1 VTLAMGND
9 GNLCFVRTIPDRCR
23 VCFACVRECPAKAI
37 RIESGQAQVM
47 PERCIG
53 CGNCVQVCSQHAK
66 VCVSTT
72 DEVERLLASGHPVAA
87 AIAPSFPAEFQ
98 AEYDFRV
105 LVGMIRA
112 LGFELVTE
120 VAFGADLVAERY
132 RQLFVQSRG
141 GRHVATTCPAVVGFV
156 ERYHPKILGSLAPI
170 VSPMVAMSRAL
181 KHIHGPDLK
190 IVFIGPCI
198 GKKVEAHD
206 DQVAGEIDG
215 VLTFAELRQLFEAHG
230 VGPHNSEPSDFD
242 GPQPGLG
249 ALFPLSTGLLQAA
262 GIAEDLVTNDVVAAY
277 GKARFNAA
285 FEDLA
290 EDALEGTLLEILFCN
305 GCVMGPGM
313 TTKEPLF
320 KRRTRVS
327 HYVRYRLAM
336 LDRTAWNHNMAS
348 LAGLDLSRRFTDRT
362 QRLPSPSTPEVD
374 AILARMGKTSA
385 ADELNCG
392 ACGYA
397 TCREHAAA
405 IHAGIAESEMCLP
418 YTIAELQKTVAEL
431 SQSHDQLRSTQ
442 EQLMHNER
450 LASMGQLAAGVA
462 HELNNPLGVVLMYAH
477 LVKDEVGEDS
487 ALQKDL
493 ALIAEQAD
501 RCKRIV
507 SSLLDF
513 ARENKV
519 LLQSVPIDE
528 FVDKVIASVPI
539 PANVTVEVARN
550 HAHSHCEMDPEQ
562 FTQVMTNLIANACAA
577 MEKGGTL
584 TLETREHED
593 HLLFIVK
600 DTGCGIKP
608 EHRARL
614 FQPFFTTKQL
624 GKGTGL
630 GLSVAY
636 GIVKMHRGA
645 ITVESNSDPAAGP
658 TGTKFTVAIPRAHR
672 AERLG

>member
-1 VTLAMGND
+1 MDHD

-37 RIESGQAQVM
+37 RIERGQAQVV

-66 VCVSTT
+66 VCVNTT
-72 DEVERLLASGHPVAA
+72 DEVERLLAGGHRVAA
-87 AIAPSFPAEFQ
+87 MLAPSFPAEFQ

-105 LVGMIRA
+105 LVGIVRA
-112 LGFELVTE
+112 LGFDLVTE

-132 RQLFVQSRG
+132 RQLSVLSRG

-156 ERYHPKILGSLAPI
+156 ERYHPKILGLLAPI
-170 VSPMVAMSRAL
+170 VSPMIAMSRAL
-181 KHIHGPDLK
+181 KHLHGPDLK

-198 GKKVEAHD
+198 GKKVEARD
-206 DQVAGEIDG
+206 DVVRGEIDA
-215 VLTFAELRQLFEAHG
+215 VLTFAELRELFAAHN
-230 VGPHNSEPSDFD
+230 VGPHNSEPADFD
-242 GPQPGLG
+242 GPRPGLG

-262 GIAEDLVTNDVVAAY
+262 GITEDLVTNDVVAAY

-285 FEDLA
+285 FEDLDG
-290 EDALEGTLLEILFCN
+290 DALEGTLLEILFCN
-305 GCVMGPGM
+305 GCVMGAGT

-336 LDRTAWNHNMAS
+336 LDRTQWSRDMAS
-348 LAGLDLSRRFTDRT
+348 LAGLDLSRHFTDRT
-362 QRLPSPSTPEVD
+362 QRLPLPSTPEVD
-374 AILARMGKTSA
+374 AILAHMGKTSA
-385 ADELNCG
+385 QDELNCG
-392 ACGYA
+392 ACGYL
-397 TCREHAAA
+397 TCRDHAAA
-405 IHAGIAESEMCLP
+405 IHAGLAESEMCLP
-418 YTIAELQKTVAEL
+418 YTIAELQKTVGEL
-431 SQSHDQLRSTQ
+431 SESHDQLRSTQ

-477 LVKDEVGEDS
+477 LVKDEVGEDNPV
-487 ALQKDL
+487 QKDL

-519 LLQSVPIDE
+519 LLQSVSVDA
-528 FVDKVIASVPI
+528 FVDKVLASVPI
-539 PANVTVEVARN
+539 PDHVAVEVVRN
-550 HAHSHCEMDPEQ
+550 HTHSHCELDSEQ

-577 MEKGGTL
+577 MENGGRL
-584 TLETREHED
+584 TVETREQED
-593 HLLFIVK
+593 HLLFIVQ

-608 EHRARL
+608 EHRSRL
-614 FQPFFTTKQL
+614 FQPFFTTKQI

-645 ITVESNSDPAAGP
+645 ITVESNHDPALGP

-672 AERLG
+672 SERLG

>member
-1 VTLAMGND
+1 MDHD
-9 GNLCFVRTIPDRCR
+9 GNVCFVRTIPDRCR
-23 VCFACVRECPAKAI
+23 VCFTCVRECPAKAI
-37 RIESGQAQVM
+37 KIADGQAQVV

-53 CGNCVQVCSQHAK
+53 CGNCVQVCSQGAK

-72 DEVERLLASGHPVAA
+72 GEVERLLASGQRVAA
-87 AIAPSFPAEFQ
+87 ALAPSFPAEFQ
-98 AEYDFRV
+98 ADYDFRV

-112 LGFELVTE
+112 LGFDMVTE
-120 VAFGADLVAERY
+120 VGFGADLVAERY
-132 RQLFVQSRG
+132 RQLYAKSRG

-156 ERYHPKILGSLAPI
+156 ERYHPEIIRSLAPI
-170 VSPMVAMSRAL
+170 VSPMIAMSRAL
-181 KHIHGPDLK
+181 KHIYGKDLK
-190 IVFIGPCI
+190 VVFIGPCI
-198 GKKVEAHD
+198 GKKIEAQDAVVH
-206 DQVAGEIDG
+206 GEIDG
-215 VLTFAELRQLFEAHG
+215 VLTFAELRHYFAARG
-230 VGPHNSEPSDFD
+230 IGPHNSEPSDFD

-249 ALFPLSTGLLQAA
+249 ALFPLSTGLLQAS
-262 GIAEDLVTNDVVAAY
+262 GITEDLVSNDVVAAY

-285 FEDLA
+285 IEDLA
-290 EDALEGTLLEILFCN
+290 GDAFEGALLEILFCN
-305 GCVMGPGM
+305 GCVMGAGM
-313 TTKEPLF
+313 TTKEPLY
-320 KRRTRVS
+320 KRRSRVS
-327 HYVRYRLAM
+327 YYVRYRLAT
-336 LDRTAWNHNMAS
+336 LDKTKWNHNMAS
-348 LAGLDLSRRFTDRT
+348 LAGLDLTRNFTDRA
-362 QRLPSPSTPEVD
+362 QRLPSPSTPEID

-385 ADELNCG
+385 QDELNCG
-392 ACGYA
+392 ACGYN

-405 IHAGIAESEMCLP
+405 IHAGLAESEMCLP
-418 YTIAELQKTVAEL
+418 YTIAELQKTISEL
-431 SQSHDQLRSTQ
+431 SDSHDQLRSTQ

-487 ALQKDL
+487 ALKKDL

-507 SSLLDF
+507 SNLLDF

-519 LLQSVPIDE
+519 LLQSVAVDE
-528 FVDKVIASVPI
+528 FLAKALASVPI
-539 PANVTVEVARN
+539 PAEVTVELVRG
-550 HAHSHCEMDPEQ
+550 HGHSHCEMDPEQ

-577 MEKGGTL
+577 MPQGGRL
-584 TLETREHED
+584 RLETREHGD
-593 HLLFIVK
+593 DLQFIVE

-608 EHRARL
+608 EHMSRL

-645 ITVESNSDPAAGP
+645 ITVESNDDPARGP
-658 TGTKFTVAIPRAHR
+658 TGTKFTVTIPRAHR
-672 AERLG
+672 DERLG